1 MTKLL
6 SRYHLI
12 LLVFV
17 FILAFILR
25 FNNLDKIPNG
35 LYQDETA
42 IGYNAYS
49 ILTTGKDEYGKSYP
63 VYFKSFGDQKLP
75 IYIYATTISE
85 KLFGVNAFSVRF
97 PSAFFGF
104 LTVVVFY
111 FFIKLLTKDKV
122 IAFVSTTLLSINPWS
137 LDYNRATFEVSICM
151 FLFVAGGYLLLK
163 AFDSKRFGYFLG
175 ATILFILCLYSYNL
189 TRLLSPLLFVLF
201 LFFHRKQFKNISKPE
216 LALTTIVSLLLLLPF
231 GLSIFASG
239 GASSASGTFLFSSN
253 AVKAPLIEFRSY
265 FIYHDLFAKLFFNT
279 WVLLGW
285 QYVNN
290 IVSYFS
296 TPFLFVAGSNHGN
309 HGIGNVGQMY
319 LFEFP
324 LIIMGVAIA
333 LKQKLQGS
341 KLLILWGVITILVA
355 SLTRDIPQAT
365 RSIFLIVPL
374 EVFSSIGLVYFYK
387 YVKTINPVFLKST
400 VSVIVTGVFLYSIL
414 FYFSSYYV
422 RFPIYYAK
430 QWRQQDQELVKYLV
444 TQEKNYDHIIFD
456 SKSGFIYSSY
466 LFYSLYSPQEFQ
478 DSAKRLPDDTEGFS
492 KVISFGKFEFRDIN
506 WQTDINTPKTLIITT
521 NNFRPK
527 ELSVE
532 KSFNYPV
539 RPVVQSVGEVISIFP
554 VTDNA
559 YEVVKAK

>member
-1 MTKLL
+1 MIKLI
-6 SRYHLI
+6 SKYQVVI
-12 LLVFV
+12 LAFV
-17 FILAFILR
+17 FILAFWLR

-75 IYIYATTISE
+75 VYIYATSLSE
-85 KLFGVNAFSVRF
+85 KIFGVNAFAVRF

-104 LTVVVFY
+104 LTVVAFY
-111 FFIKLLTKDKV
+111 FFVKLLTKDKV
-122 IAFVSTTLLSINPWS
+122 IALVSTALLSINPWS
-137 LDYNRATFEVSICM
+137 LDYNRATFEVSMCM
-151 FLFVAGGYLLLK
+151 FLFVFGGYLLLK
-163 AFDSKRFGYFLG
+163 SFENKKFGLFLSG
-175 ATILFILCLYSYNL
+175 SVLFIVCLYSYNL
-189 TRLLSPLLFVLF
+189 TRLLSPLLYGLILVINKKHL
-201 LFFHRKQFKNISKPE
+201 KNVVRGEYIVT
-216 LALTTIVSLLLLLPF
+216 ALVSLMLLLPF
-231 GLSIFASG
+231 VISIFSSG

-253 AVKAPLIEFRSY
+253 AVKAPLLEFRSY
-265 FIYHDLFAKLFFNT
+265 FIYHDLFAKLFINT
-279 WVLLGW
+279 WLLLGW
-285 QYVNN
+285 QYLNN
-290 IVSYFS
+290 IVSYLS
-296 TPFLFVAGSNHGN
+296 TPFFFVAGSNHGN
-309 HGIGNVGQMY
+309 HGIGNAGQLY

-324 LIIMGVAIA
+324 LVILGIVIA
-333 LKQKLQGS
+333 LKKRLHGT
-341 KLLILWGVITILVA
+341 KLLVVWGIITILVA

-365 RSIFLIVPL
+365 RSIFLVVPL
-374 EVFSSIGLVYFYK
+374 EIFSGVGLVYFYK
-387 YVKTINPVFLKST
+387 YVKTVKPFFLRSVVWAVVIG
-400 VSVIVTGVFLYSIL
+400 VSLYSIL

-444 TQEKNYDHIIFD
+444 SEEKNYDHIIFD

-478 DSAKRLPDDTEGFS
+478 NSVKRLPDDKEGFS
-492 KVISFGKFEFRDIN
+492 KVASFGKFEFRDVD
-506 WQTDINTPKTLIITT
+506 WQIDLNTPKTLIITN

-527 ELSVE
+527 EIPVE
-532 KSFNYPV
+532 KSFDYPV